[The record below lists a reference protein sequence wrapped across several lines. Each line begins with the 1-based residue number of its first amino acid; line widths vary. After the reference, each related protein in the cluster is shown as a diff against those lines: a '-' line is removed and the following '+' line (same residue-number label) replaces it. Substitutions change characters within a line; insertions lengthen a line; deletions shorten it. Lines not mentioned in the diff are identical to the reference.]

1 MLQNYLKI
9 FSRQLLANKVN
20 SLANIGGLTIGI
32 VAVLLIGIYL
42 KFTLSFDGDLSQSE
56 QIYRLNLTSSVGGD
70 EMGKSART
78 SPAMGMHLAQDV
90 SDIES
95 FSRFV
100 IMGEVIA
107 GFDEDYIREL
117 QIFLTDANYFDFY
130 DLNLKAG
137 TLQEIN
143 EPLTAY
149 LSESTAQKI
158 FQEVDPIGKTLKINS
173 TNFDGTV
180 DFQVAGVFENIPE
193 NRHLRPEILVSYAT
207 LNHFIGD
214 EIDQSFD
221 WLNQYTFLK
230 VNESADLNLVT
241 SAVNQSLQRHYGE
254 QLKKTN
260 TKWELDLQPVTD
272 IHTNLDYAGEYTQGV
287 DGQNLKYFIWIG
299 VFVLLMVYLNS
310 INIANTKAI
319 NRLREIGV
327 RKVSGGSRSQL
338 IIQFLFESLMINLMA
353 IVLGWLIV
361 FSFGGLINKSLDLG
375 LSADSFAISSY
386 WPWLLALWVGG
397 TLASGFYPALLVSSY
412 APAKSLKGNLKIRLN
427 HGLMRPFLVLQLVFC
442 LVIISG
448 VLTIYKQLGFMRSQH
463 LGIELADKIV
473 VRSPMLFVEGSG
485 NYQEKMKSTIGS
497 LAQVKGIAAANEI
510 PGNEVY
516 WRSDAIHIE
525 GKERNGAMFS
535 LLHVSTEY
543 FELFNLDF
551 LAGKIFNPKA
561 EGEEAIINQRALEAL
576 GFEDAD
582 AAIGKQLQTGN
593 GLARI
598 AGVVE
603 NYYQEGVN
611 SKVEPMILSYS
622 PGDLNYYIL
631 DTEPTDRT
639 DELIAEV
646 GDVFRTNFPQSPFE
660 YYFIDEHFDKQYKS
674 EKQFVKIFGLAS
686 LVAIVV
692 AIMGIFGVTSQFVL
706 QKNKEIS
713 IRKILGATG
722 AELLGLI
729 SGEYGIWLS
738 ACFLLGIPLSYFVF
752 SGWLQE
758 FPISVSLGWWFYLL
772 PAFMVCLIF
781 LSASAFQTL
790 RAVLINPAALL
801 KNDE

>member
-78 SPAMGMHLAQDV
+78 SPAMGMHAAQDV

-95 FSRFV
+95 FSRCV

-107 GFDEDYIREL
+107 GFDEQYIREL
-117 QIFLTDANYFDFY
+117 QIFLTDANYFHFFDVQ
-130 DLNLKAG
+130 LKAG
-137 TLQEIN
+137 RLEKIQ

-149 LSESTAQKI
+149 LSEMTAQKI
-158 FQEVDPIGKTLKINS
+158 FQDEDPIGKTLKINS

-180 DFQVAGVFENIPE
+180 DFTVAGVFENLPE
-193 NRHLRPEILVSYAT
+193 NRHLRPEILISYAT

-230 VNESADLNLVT
+230 LNKNTDLGLVT
-241 SAVNQSLQRHYGE
+241 SGVNQTLQRHYGE

-272 IHTNLDYAGEYTQGV
+272 IHTNLAYAGEYSQGV
-287 DGQNLKYFIWIG
+287 DGNNLKYFIWIG

-310 INIANTKAI
+310 INIANTKTV

-338 IIQFLFESLMINLMA
+338 IFQFLFESLMINLLA
-353 IVLGWLIV
+353 IVLGCLIV
-361 FSFGGLINKSLDLG
+361 FSFGGLISKSLDLG
-375 LSADSFAISSY
+375 LSADSFTIRSY
-386 WPWLLALWVGG
+386 WYWLLALWIVG
-397 TLASGFYPALLVSSY
+397 TLASGFYPALLISSF
-412 APAKSLKGNLKIRLN
+412 APAKSLKGNLKIKLN
-427 HGLMRPFLVLQLVFC
+427 HGLMRPLLILQLVSC

-448 VLTIYKQLGFMRSQH
+448 VLTIYQQLDFMRSQR
-463 LGIELADKIV
+463 LGIDLDHKIV
-473 VRSPMLFVEGSG
+473 IRSPMLYVEGSG
-485 NYQEKMKSTIGS
+485 NYQEQMQATIGR
-497 LAQVKGIAAANEI
+497 LAQVKSIAAANEI

-516 WRSDAIHIE
+516 WRSDAIHLE
-525 GKERNGAMFS
+525 GKERNGSMYS
-535 LLHVSTEY
+535 LLHVNTEY
-543 FELFNLDF
+543 FEVLDLHF
-551 LAGKIFNPKA
+551 LAGKSFNPKA
-561 EGEEAIINQRALEAL
+561 EGEEVIINQKALLAL
-576 GFEDAD
+576 GFDGAEP
-582 AAIGKQLQTGN
+582 AIGKKIQTGN

-611 SKVEPMILSYS
+611 SQVDPMILSYS

-631 DTEPTDRT
+631 DTQPTERT

-646 GDVFRTNFPQSPFE
+646 GDVFRANFPQSPFE
-660 YYFIDEHFDKQYKS
+660 YYFLDEHFDKQYKS

-686 LVAIVV
+686 LIAILV
-692 AIMGIFGVTSQFVL
+692 AIMGIFGVTSQFVI

-729 SGEYGIWLS
+729 SGEYGIWLA
-738 ACFLLGIPLSYFVF
+738 ACFMLGIPLSYVIF
-752 SGWLQE
+752 SGWLEE
-758 FPISVSLGWWFYLL
+758 FPVSVSMGLWFFTI
-772 PAFMVCLIF
+772 PATMVFFIF
-781 LSASAFQTL
+781 FLASIFQTL
-790 RAVLINPAALL
+790 RAIWVNPAALL